1 VSIIERLKAM
11 VPVQV
16 GDFSDIDT
24 VDELEEEWPADDG
37 EDASDSAPEDEINAA
52 KLKAEIEELEG
63 YLALARSIP
72 RTPKAANLCA
82 SCLPCWIGSR
92 PS

>member
-1 VSIIERLKAM
+1 

-72 RTPKAANLCA
+72 ANAKGGELVRV
-82 SCLPCWIGSR
+82 LPAMLDRSR